1 MKILPNLIL
10 SKKKLH
16 IVSDFN
22 INLYQNQNHA
32 GFKNDTHVSTTVSS
46 DAINYLKFCKMFGL
60 TQIIKFPTH
69 IASSSTP
76 SFITQGKLT
85 ELKLQVYTK
94 KLNSV
99 HVRITWLTFRKTLC
113 GK

>member
-32 GFKNDTHVSTTVSS
+32 GFKNHTHVSTTVSS

-60 TQIIKFPTH
+60 TEIIKSPTH
-69 IASSSTP
+69 IACSSTS
-76 SFITQGKLT
+76 SFVALGKLT

-94 KLNSV
+94 SSNSV
-99 HVRITWLTFRKTLC
+99 HAIITWLTFTKTLC